1 MEVPEN
7 MCRLTVLGEFPL
19 RAEYSR
25 QVLNELEHFMPAD
38 LLFKDTDHSLI
49 ACTGRTLSMC
59 TWHAHNIGPPD
70 IIPGPAST
78 TEVFALYFPCVL
90 FEKPFVRYY
99 SVEVADMIWS
109 YCQNVAVAYGINV
122 SEDDVHAFLHP
133 IHRLVEGRYYLN
145 KKPTPL
151 ILTPPRDLLR
161 REYPGWIEQF
171 MRDIYQLLLDG
182 SFRSMGTEC
191 HSLAF
196 GFLEENALAPEAFKA
211 TAIVR
216 PVADSGQL
224 WADDFAV
231 GTFRQLP
238 NQKFAVTIQPSF
250 RWMVNRHSNA
260 RPVRPVSMLDRLR
273 DADEVATLICSD
285 SYCGSVPDSQ
295 PGSVPA
301 SEAEWEPESEVAEWE
316 PESEVNLEQ
325 IWNDISAEVH
335 RTSREM
341 SEVRWTTR
349 IISSDVPRDH
359 PGLGSWSESPGVALA
374 APGAPQIR
382 RTAENVERVPAEP
395 EADAQSEP
403 GSEVNLSTIT
413 VLSHSRIDRY

>member
-1 MEVPEN
+1 
-7 MCRLTVLGEFPL
+7 
-19 RAEYSR
+19 
-25 QVLNELEHFMPAD
+25 
-38 LLFKDTDHSLI
+38 
-49 ACTGRTLSMC
+49 
-59 TWHAHNIGPPD
+59 
-70 IIPGPAST
+70 
-78 TEVFALYFPCVL
+78 
-90 FEKPFVRYY
+90 
-99 SVEVADMIWS
+99 
-109 YCQNVAVAYGINV
+109 
-122 SEDDVHAFLHP
+122 
-133 IHRLVEGRYYLN
+133 
-145 KKPTPL
+145 
-151 ILTPPRDLLR
+151 
-161 REYPGWIEQF
+161 

-182 SFRSMGTEC
+182 SFRSRGTEC

-285 SYCGSVPDSQ
+285 SYCGSVPDSH
-295 PGSVPA
+295 PGSVPE

-341 SEVRWTTR
+341 SEVRWTTLN
-349 IISSDVPRDH
+349 ISADVSSDH
-359 PGLGSWSESPGVALA
+359 PGLGSRSEWDAQSTFDISAFA
-374 APGAPQIR
+374 IPGAHRIR
-382 RTAENVERVPAEP
+382 STAEDVERDQTVQAEP
-395 EADAQSEP
+395 DADAQSEP